1 MLFPGQATSPRCH
14 LRTLRKRLC
23 SRSNSHTF
31 PFPSHFWETSSV
43 QKWVGNFCPRTHFGR
58 LSSLQSTPRFQ
69 GQVTTLFM
77 CSGEENA
84 VTTKLWE
91 ADPPFHQ
98 QQSGSARRLPTLQKG
113 LLMPVWA
120 LLPSSILAWSP
131 TQAPF
136 VIYLSLLK
144 NWRAATE
151 FDSFLWLGCTL
162 PRVSLKITKVSIIMW
177 RLCIWEMGGLCH
189 IQTIS

>member
-1 MLFPGQATSPRCH
+1 MQSPPNCGRQIH
-14 LRTLRKRLC
+14 
-23 SRSNSHTF
+23 
-31 PFPSHFWETSSV
+31 PSIS
-43 QKWVGNFCPRTHFGR
+43 
-58 LSSLQSTPRFQ
+58 SSLVLQ
-69 GQVTTLFM
+69 G
-77 CSGEENA
+77 
-84 VTTKLWE
+84 
-91 ADPPFHQ
+91 
-98 QQSGSARRLPTLQKG
+98 RLPTLQKG

-144 NWRAATE
+144 NWKAATE

-189 IQTIS
+189 IQTISWLTNGKNENILLPSLGLYSPTPFSIYCTSELL